1 MAQIKNHSARKNVK
15 AYILFI
21 HVISWELLYCT
32 NTLLYQKNHKM
43 LQNKKVQTALLNK
56 YD

>member
-1 MAQIKNHSARKNVK
+1 MH
-15 AYILFI
+15 FI
-21 HVISWELLYCT
+21 HSFHQLRIALLYKY
-32 NTLLYQKNHKM
+32 NIVQKNHKM